1 MIEDGF
7 DVLTLNP
14 QRVNLFRTKKS
25 SGDPEAERMKSMS
38 KLLVGVFVVTFIGA
52 LVYEILNRTKPELT
66 EKIETKVSQ
75 RLDSLLSPA

>member
-1 MIEDGF
+1 
-7 DVLTLNP
+7 
-14 QRVNLFRTKKS
+14 
-25 SGDPEAERMKSMS
+25 MS